1 MTDAIIGLLQA
12 NPWMIWVY
20 LCAAVAAVV
29 LRAGW
34 PESES
39 RPRWVVMVLALAD
52 LVQLNLSGP
61 AKLIVN
67 HAQTGSV
74 TRSVGNK

>member
-1 MTDAIIGLLQA
+1 MTDAIISILQG
-12 NPWMIWVY
+12 NPWLIYVY
-20 LCAAVAAVV
+20 LVALVAAVV

-34 PESES
+34 PEATE
-39 RPRWVVMVLALAD
+39 RPRWVTMVLAACD

-67 HAQTGSV
+67 HAQTGSI
-74 TRSVGNK
+74 TRSAR